1 MAIMTIRDA
10 INETI
15 REAMRRDKD
24 VIMLGEDI
32 AGGAVTAG
40 GQEAIGGIWGTS
52 VGLVGEFGPE
62 RVIDTPISESA
73 IIGAAAGAALAGKRP
88 IAELMFSDFIG
99 VCGDQ
104 LINQIA
110 KFRYMFGGKTR
121 CPVVVRLIYG
131 AGMNSGAQHSQAFY
145 NLLTAI
151 PGLKVALPT
160 TPADAKGLMNEALM
174 GDDPVMFFEHK
185 ALFGK
190 KGEVPEGLH
199 RVPFGHA
206 RMARE
211 GGDVTIVAFGRMVSF
226 AEKAA
231 DALAE
236 QGIGCDVI
244 DPRTTSPLDEEAIL
258 DSVEQT
264 GRLVVVDE
272 SPPRCSMATDI
283 LALVSEKAFTS
294 LDAPPQMVT
303 APHSPVPFSKE
314 LERAWVPSPDA
325 ITAAV
330 RRTLDWG

>member
-15 REAMRRDKD
+15 RDAMRRDKD

-32 AGGAVTAG
+32 AGGAGTAG

-160 TPADAKGLMNEALM
+160 TPADAKGLMNEALS

-190 KGEVPEGLH
+190 KGEVPDGLH

-206 RMARE
+206 RLARE

-283 LALVSEKAFTS
+283 VALVAEKAFTS

-314 LERAWVPSPDA
+314 LERAWVPNPDS
-325 ITAAV
+325 ITSAV